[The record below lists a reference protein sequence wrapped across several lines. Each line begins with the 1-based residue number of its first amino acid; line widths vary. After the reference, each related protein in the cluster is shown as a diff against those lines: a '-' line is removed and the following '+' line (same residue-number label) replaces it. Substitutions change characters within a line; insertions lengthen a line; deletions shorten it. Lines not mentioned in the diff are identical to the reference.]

1 MRQAILV
8 GAGGMGRAWARNLG
22 TAGVRIGAWVDVRAG
37 AAGAAVEE
45 LGLDDIHSGLTL
57 TEALKLPGIDFVVD
71 VTAPE
76 AHCEVTLAALGA
88 GLPVIGEKP
97 MATSLDDARRMIAA
111 SEAAGKLYM
120 VSQSR
125 RYDPNIAAFRVL
137 ILSHLGPLAI
147 LNADFYRGPHFGGFR
162 DEMASPLLLDMAIHT
177 FDQARFI
184 SGTDPI
190 SVYAEEFNAPWSWYK
205 GDACATAAF
214 EMSNGLRFNYRGG
227 WCTNGLDTSWQ
238 AEWRACGPNGAA
250 KWDGDHAPVGEL
262 VDEGGNNRQVV
273 SQVPDIENGITGS
286 LAEFL
291 RALDTGE
298 SPNGECHDNIKSL
311 AMVFAAVESARLG
324 RRVEL

>member
-1 MRQAILV
+1 
-8 GAGGMGRAWARNLG
+8 MGKAWARNLG
-22 TAGVRIGAWVDVRAG
+22 AAGVRIGAWVDVRAG
-37 AAGAAVEE
+37 ASGAAIAE
-45 LGLDDIHSGLTL
+45 LGLDDLHSELTL
-57 TEALKLPGIDFVVD
+57 AEAVKLPGIDFVVD

-76 AHCEVTLAALGA
+76 GHCDVTLAALGA
-88 GLPVIGEKP
+88 GLPVLGEKP
-97 MATSLDDARRMIAA
+97 MATSLEDARRMVAA

-125 RYDPNIAAFRVL
+125 RYDPNIAAYREM

-184 SGTDPI
+184 SGANPV

-205 GDACATAAF
+205 GDACASAAF
-214 EMSNGLRFNYRGG
+214 EMSNGLRFNYRGS

-238 AEWRACGPNGAA
+238 AEWRACGANGAA
-250 KWDGDHAPVGEL
+250 KWDGDNAPVGEL
-262 VDEGGNNRQVV
+262 VDEGSGRRQLHPN
-273 SQVPDIENGITGS
+273 VPDIKGGIAGS

-291 RALDTGE
+291 DALETGQT
-298 SPNGECHDNIKSL
+298 PNGECHDNIKSL

-324 RRVEL
+324 SRVECSL